1 MYILYPLET
10 VCPSLT
16 LAKEAKHECVQG
28 GLEWPQNPETASK
41 SGWYLKGWY
50 ISVAFILIQ
59 ICNSGSHNKLQQNFH
74 TCN

>member
-28 GLEWPQNPETASK
+28 GLEWPQ
-41 SGWYLKGWY
+41 
-50 ISVAFILIQ
+50 
-59 ICNSGSHNKLQQNFH
+59 KLPVSQPSTWRGDTFQ
-74 TCN
+74 